1 MLINRSGQD
10 ETLQWKKKK
19 FGVVFEKIGKK
30 YWRGDFPPC
39 KTENCMF
46 LTQATMEGIVCDRLK
61 SWGAHSETT
70 CTQVRFWC
78 LVLSMCHFAHTWPS
92 LILHCIYMFL
102 PMGIVSSVGWWH
114 TMFKLLSYCERWI
127 KMHSRWILS
136 SFSNRWRTRIVTP
149 SQYIPTWLED
159 LQFRRRPCTG
169 IYLFYYLYC
178 CKKTSS
184 F

>member
-1 MLINRSGQD
+1 V
-10 ETLQWKKKK
+10 KKKK
-19 FGVVFEKIGKK
+19 VWGSFWKIWKN
-30 YWRGDFPPC
+30 YWRGDFPPH

-61 SWGAHSETT
+61 SWDAHSETT

-78 LVLSMCHFAHTWPS
+78 LVLSMCHFAHTGPL
-92 LILHCIYMFL
+92 LILHVFYIVFICFSQWVLFPLWDDDIQCSNCFLIVKDESKCIQ
-102 PMGIVSSVGWWH
+102 GQ
-114 TMFKLLSYCERWI
+114 T
-127 KMHSRWILS
+127 WILS
-136 SFSNRWRTRIVTP
+136 SFSNRWRTWIVTP